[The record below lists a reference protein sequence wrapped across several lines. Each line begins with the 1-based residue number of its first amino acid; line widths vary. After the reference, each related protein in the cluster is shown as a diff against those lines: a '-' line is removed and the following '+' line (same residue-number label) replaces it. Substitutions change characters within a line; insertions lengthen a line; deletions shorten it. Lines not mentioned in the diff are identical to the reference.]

1 MTAKLK
7 KYVLPNLP
15 YLLIF
20 WLADKLAEAYR
31 LTPGDVGRKIMGAVD
46 GLAGLAV
53 SPLPSFHLRDLL
65 LDMPRP
71 CAASC
76 FTVCRPL

>member
-1 MTAKLK
+1 MTGKLK

-46 GLAGLAV
+46 GLSLI
-53 SPLPSFHLRDLL
+53 HI
-65 LDMPRP
+65 
-71 CAASC
+71 
-76 FTVCRPL
+76 